1 MRGLDFH
8 FGLYSVVSR
17 KLLHSCGGR
26 HKGMEDQ
33 LEARKLDEIAVI
45 QVRQQAPPL
54 GQEKEDQEKRSK
66 CCTVVQLV
74 TSWWGWL
81 VSW

>member
-17 KLLHSCGGR
+17 KLLHTWGSG

-33 LEARKLDEIAVI
+33 LEARKLDKIAVI

-54 GQEKEDQEKRSK
+54 RQEKKDQVK
-66 CCTVVQLV
+66 
-74 TSWWGWL
+74 
-81 VSW
+81 